1 LWHHGLISHN
11 TPVLVL
17 DVAGAEALILER
29 IQPLTTHRV
38 ALSEASGRVLRQ
50 NVASDR
56 DQPPF
61 DRVTMDG
68 IAIAYRDWTAG
79 QRHFEIVGVQAAGSP
94 PSTLAKAG
102 QCIEIMTG
110 AVLPRGADTI
120 VPVERITREGNVARV
135 DDSATVVERRFV
147 HGRGSDRP
155 AGEILLGAGSRIN
168 APEIAILASAGLAE
182 VDVAARPRVAVIS
195 TGDELVEPGAP
206 TAEHQVR
213 SSNDRAIEAALE
225 RHCRGRVTRAL
236 LKDQRAQMLD
246 RIRQLHAD
254 NDVLILSGGVSMG
267 KFDFVPGVLEELGV
281 ELVFHKIEQRPGRP
295 MWFGMSRERKPVF
308 ALPGNPVSTLVCVYR
323 YVIPALKRALG
334 ETEAPRELV
343 ALDEDVRFDADL
355 TYFLPVVL
363 SWSSQAAARAHPR
376 PTNTSG
382 DFVSLANTTGFVELP
397 RGADLY
403 PRNSPVRLFRW

>member
-1 LWHHGLISHN
+1 
-11 TPVLVL
+11 
-17 DVAGAEALILER
+17 
-29 IQPLTTHRV
+29 
-38 ALSEASGRVLRQ
+38 
-50 NVASDR
+50 
-56 DQPPF
+56 
-61 DRVTMDG
+61 
-68 IAIAYRDWTAG
+68 
-79 QRHFEIVGVQAAGSP
+79 
-94 PSTLAKAG
+94 
-102 QCIEIMTG
+102 
-110 AVLPRGADTI
+110 
-120 VPVERITREGNVARV
+120 
-135 DDSATVVERRFV
+135 
-147 HGRGSDRP
+147 
-155 AGEILLGAGSRIN
+155 
-168 APEIAILASAGLAE
+168 
-182 VDVAARPRVAVIS
+182 
-195 TGDELVEPGAP
+195 
-206 TAEHQVR
+206 
-213 SSNDRAIEAALE
+213 
-225 RHCRGRVTRAL
+225 
-236 LKDQRAQMLD
+236 
-246 RIRQLHAD
+246 
-254 NDVLILSGGVSMG
+254 
-267 KFDFVPGVLEELGV
+267 VLEELGV